1 MFLFKHLKH
10 FCTTNLKCCDEV
22 GIRVR
27 KKNIRRKRKQTR
39 NPVKY
44 KTIQTI
50 IIKKTNVNKNIQQLQ
65 KQSGTNEHNK
75 A

>member
-1 MFLFKHLKH
+1 M
-10 FCTTNLKCCDEV
+10 
-22 GIRVR
+22 R
-27 KKNIRRKRKQTR
+27 KKKKKKKRKQTR